1 MTPGT
6 RVIAISLSILFL
18 LHLTPTTHAYE
29 HNRALSEALADRLP
43 TEQADLQDFY
53 AARQGRPA
61 WQQTEAVA
69 GFADAL
75 STVENDGLN
84 AADYRPGAI
93 MSTHRQLQAGTST
106 LEDQVQ
112 FELRV
117 SRVLM
122 TVLQHLQRGKVD
134 PYSVDP
140 EWETPVTAPPL
151 DLHEISQAVDAQR
164 FEQAFVLARPEATPY
179 HRLRAGLARYRHLER
194 QGGWPRLPQRQ
205 YSLWPGDV
213 HKDVALLRKR
223 LLITGELGPSAAAE
237 PATDPDVS
245 SLPETYEYDEALVNA
260 VKHFQRRH
268 LLEEDGIVG
277 RQTRAAL
284 NVSVTERIDQIRVNL
299 ERARWILHGEA
310 DEFVLVDIAG
320 YRISYFRPN
329 GEVWRSR
336 IVVGQP
342 YRRTPSL
349 HSMITHLTVNPT
361 WTVPPT
367 IYNEDM
373 LPRIRRDI
381 TYLDR
386 QNISV
391 LNFSGQWLDPDSI
404 DWSNPGG
411 IMLRQG
417 PGPTNALGQVVLR
430 FPNNHMVYLHDTPSQ
445 GLFSRQQRAFSS
457 GCIRVQGVFQ
467 LAQMLFEDT
476 GTQADIDSLIVAGE
490 TRNIHLKRSVP
501 VILHYWTVH
510 PGQDGELVFRPDV
523 YQQDARL
530 LKALDQ
536 PFMLPHSLPAL
547 H

>member
-6 RVIAISLSILFL
+6 RVIAASISILL
-18 LHLTPTTHAYE
+18 LLLLTPATYASE
-29 HNRALSEALADRLP
+29 DDRILFEALADRLP
-43 TEQADLQDFY
+43 AEQADLQDFY

-61 WQQTEAVA
+61 WQHAETVA
-69 GFADAL
+69 GFAAAL
-75 STVENDGLN
+75 STIESDGLN
-84 AADYRPGAI
+84 AADYRPDAL
-93 MSTHRQLQAGTST
+93 MSSHRQLQTQTGT
-106 LEDQVQ
+106 LEDHLRL
-112 FELRV
+112 ELRI
-117 SRVLM
+117 SRTLM
-122 TVLQHLQRGKVD
+122 TVLHHLQRGKVD

-140 EWETPVTAPPL
+140 EWETPITAPSL
-151 DLHEISQAVDAQR
+151 NMQAISQAVDAQR
-164 FEQAFVLARPEATPY
+164 FEQAFALARPEAAPY
-179 HRLRAGLARYRHLER
+179 QRLRAGLAQYRQLER
-194 QGGWPRLPQRQ
+194 QGGWPRLPVRQRPIR
-205 YSLWPGDV
+205 PGDT

-223 LLITGELGPSAAAE
+223 LLITGE
-237 PATDPDVS
+237 PATH
-245 SLPETYEYDEALVNA
+245 EYTDHLVDA
-260 VKHFQRRH
+260 VRRFQRHH
-268 LLEEDGIVG
+268 LLEEDGVVG
-277 RQTRAAL
+277 RRTRAAL
-284 NVSVTERIDQIRVNL
+284 NVPVTERINQIRVNL
-299 ERARWILHGEA
+299 ERARWLLHGEA
-310 DEFVLVDIAG
+310 EEFVLVDIAG

-329 GEVWRSR
+329 GEIWRSR

-349 HSMITHLTVNPT
+349 RSMITHLTINPT

-367 IYNEDM
+367 ILNEDM
-373 LPRIRRDI
+373 LPKIRHDS

-391 LNFSGQWLDPDSI
+391 LNFSGQQLDPDSI
-404 DWSNPGG
+404 DWWNPGG

-476 GTQADIDSLIVAGE
+476 GTQADVDSLIAEGK

-510 PGQDGELVFRPDV
+510 PGQDGELIFRPDV

-536 PFMLPHSLPAL
+536 PFMFPGPLPAL